1 MEAINSFRELFFEVW
16 NQGVFGL
23 NATDIIVGIIIF
35 LIFYIL
41 RRLFARFVIR
51 KLTKIVNRTSN
62 KIDNTVVEV
71 IEGPLKFLPI
81 VLGFFIATSYIEISI
96 EVQNFVDLV
105 NRTLITIFIFWLL
118 HQLVIPFSYIIK
130 NFEDKLSKPLVNWT
144 LKGLEIIIIVLGIVA
159 VLELW
164 GIKVGPV
171 IAGLGL
177 FGVAVALGA
186 QDLFKNLISGIMILM
201 EKRFTIGDVILVS
214 NEVEGVVE
222 QIGFRSTL
230 VRRFDSTPVMIPNYK
245 FAEQSVTNYSR
256 RHHRR
261 IRWLVGL
268 EYKTSI
274 DQLKNIRDKITK
286 LVKDN
291 KDFAK
296 NENSGFFVRIDSF
309 SDSSIDMLVQV
320 FTVTNDWSEFLRI
333 KEELAVSIIEIVE
346 SNKAGFAAV
355 SLNISTQLLYYLL
368 FKQSWFC
375 NCIIEHVDTS
385 AIQSAIQ
392 TKPDL
397 QLYH

>member
-1 MEAINSFRELFFEVW
+1 MEAINRFRDLFLEVW
-16 NQGVFGL
+16 GEGIFGL
-23 NATDIIVGIIIF
+23 NASEIIIGIVIF
-35 LIFYIL
+35 LIFYVL
-41 RRLFARFVIR
+41 RRLFARFIITR
-51 KLTKIVNRTSN
+51 LNKLVNKTST

-71 IEGPLKFLPI
+71 IEGPLKFLPV
-81 VLGFFIATSYIEISI
+81 VLGFFIATSYINLST
-96 EVQNFVDLV
+96 EVQNFIDLL

-118 HQLVIPFSYIIK
+118 HQLVIPFSFIIR
-130 NFEDKLSKPLVNWT
+130 NFEDKISKPLVNWT

-261 IRWLVGL
+261 IRWLIGL

-274 DQLKNIRDKITK
+274 HQLKKIRDTITQLIEEK
-286 LVKDN
+286 

-296 NENSGFFVRIDSF
+296 NENSSFFVRIDSF
-309 SDSSIDMLVQV
+309 SDSSIDMLVQA
-320 FTVTNDWSEFLRI
+320 FTVTNDWSEFLKI

-346 SNKAGFAAV
+346 ANNAGFAFPSQ
-355 SLNISTQLLYYLL
+355 SLYVESFPNEKSEIFNPKNI
-368 FKQSWFC
+368 K
-375 NCIIEHVDTS
+375 
-385 AIQSAIQ
+385 
-392 TKPDL
+392 
-397 QLYH
+397 

>member
-1 MEAINSFRELFFEVW
+1 MEAINRFKELFLEVW
-16 NQGVFGL
+16 NDGVFGL
-23 NATDIIVGIIIF
+23 NASEIIVGIIIF
-35 LIFYIL
+35 LIFYVL
-41 RRLFARFVIR
+41 RRLFARFIIS
-51 KLTKIVNRTSN
+51 KLNKLVNRTSN
-62 KIDNTVVEV
+62 TIDNTVVNV

-81 VLGFFIATSYIEISI
+81 VLGFFIATSYIQLSI
-96 EVQNFVDLV
+96 EVQNFIDLL

-130 NFEDKLSKPLVNWT
+130 NFEDKISKPLVNWT

-261 IRWLVGL
+261 IRWLIGL

-274 DQLKNIRDKITK
+274 DQLKRIRDGINKLITE
-286 LVKDN
+286 N

-296 NENSGFFVRIDSF
+296 NENSSFFVRIDSF

-320 FTVTNDWSEFLRI
+320 FTVTNDWSEFLKI
-333 KEELAVSIIEIVE
+333 KEDLAVSIIEVVE
-346 SNKAGFAAV
+346 TNKAGFAFPSQ
-355 SLNISTQLLYYLL
+355 SLYVESYP
-368 FKQSWFC
+368 K
-375 NCIIEHVDTS
+375 E
-385 AIQSAIQ
+385 
-392 TKPDL
+392 KPEIFNPKT
-397 QLYH
+397 

>member
-1 MEAINSFRELFFEVW
+1 MEAINRFKELFLDVW
-16 NQGVFGL
+16 NEGVFGL
-23 NATDIIVGIIIF
+23 NASEIIIGIIIF
-35 LIFYIL
+35 LIFYVL
-41 RRLFARFVIR
+41 RRLFARFIIS
-51 KLTKIVNRTSN
+51 KLNKIVKRTSN

-81 VLGFFIATSYIEISI
+81 VLGFFIATSYIKLSL
-96 EVQNFVDLV
+96 EVQNFVDLF

-130 NFEDKLSKPLVNWT
+130 NFEDKISKPLVNWT

-261 IRWLVGL
+261 IRWLIGL

-274 DQLKNIRDKITK
+274 DQLKKIRDSITK
-286 LVKDN
+286 LILEN
-291 KDFAK
+291 SDFAK
-296 NENSGFFVRIDSF
+296 NENSNFFIRIDSF
-309 SDSSIDMLVQV
+309 SDSSIDMLVQA
-320 FTVTNDWSEFLRI
+320 FTVTNEWSEYLRI
-333 KEELAVSIIEIVE
+333 KEELAVSIKQIVE
-346 SNKAGFAAV
+346 SNNAGFAFPSQ
-355 SLNISTQLLYYLL
+355 SLYVESYSN
-368 FKQSWFC
+368 
-375 NCIIEHVDTS
+375 E
-385 AIQSAIQ
+385 
-392 TKPDL
+392 KPEIFNSKSSK
-397 QLYH
+397 

>member
-1 MEAINSFRELFFEVW
+1 MEAINSFKELFLEVW

-23 NATDIIVGIIIF
+23 NASEIIVGIIIF
-35 LIFYIL
+35 LIFYVL
-41 RRLFARFVIR
+41 RRLFARFIISR
-51 KLTKIVNRTSN
+51 LNKLVTKTSN
-62 KIDNTVVEV
+62 KIDNTVVDV

-81 VLGFFIATSYIEISI
+81 VLGFFIATSYIKLSI
-96 EVQNFVDLV
+96 EVQDFIDLF

-118 HQLVIPFSYIIK
+118 HQLVIPFSFVIK
-130 NFEDKLSKPLVNWT
+130 NFEDKISKPLVNWT

-261 IRWLVGL
+261 IRWLIGL

-274 DQLKNIRDKITK
+274 DQLKQIRDAITK
-286 LVKDN
+286 LINDN

-320 FTVTNDWSEFLRI
+320 FTETNEWSEFLKI
-333 KEELAVSIIEIVE
+333 KEDLAVSLIEIIEANNAAFAFPSQSLYVE
-346 SNKAGFAAV
+346 SYPNEKSEIFTPK
-355 SLNISTQLLYYLL
+355 N
-368 FKQSWFC
+368 
-375 NCIIEHVDTS
+375 
-385 AIQSAIQ
+385 
-392 TKPDL
+392 TK
-397 QLYH
+397 

>member
-1 MEAINSFRELFFEVW
+1 MEAINRFNALFLEVW
-16 NQGVFGL
+16 NEGVFGI
-23 NATDIIVGIIIF
+23 NASEIIIGITIF
-35 LIFYIL
+35 LLFYVL
-41 RRLFARFVIR
+41 RRLFARFIIG
-51 KLTKIVNRTSN
+51 KLNKLVKKTSN
-62 KIDNTVVEV
+62 QIDNTVVDV

-81 VLGFFIATSYIEISI
+81 VLGFFIATSYIKLSP
-96 EVQNFVDLV
+96 EVQDFIDLL

-118 HQLVIPFSYIIK
+118 HQLVIPFSYIVK
-130 NFEDKLSKPLVNWT
+130 NFEDKISKPLVNWT

-201 EKRFTIGDVILVS
+201 EKRFTIDDVISVS

-261 IRWLVGL
+261 IRWLIGL

-274 DQLKNIRDKITK
+274 DQLKKIRDEIAKLITE
-286 LVKDN
+286 N
-291 KDFAK
+291 EDFAK

-309 SDSSIDMLVQV
+309 SDSSIDMLVQA
-320 FTVTNDWSEFLRI
+320 FTVTNEWSEFLKI
-333 KEELAVSIIEIVE
+333 KEQLAVSIIKIVE
-346 SNKAGFAAV
+346 QNSAGFAFPSQ
-355 SLNISTQLLYYLL
+355 SLYVESFPNDNSEIFNPKST
-368 FKQSWFC
+368 K
-375 NCIIEHVDTS
+375 
-385 AIQSAIQ
+385 
-392 TKPDL
+392 
-397 QLYH
+397 

>member
-1 MEAINSFRELFFEVW
+1 MEAINSFKELFLEVW
-16 NQGVFGL
+16 NDGIFGL
-23 NATDIIVGIIIF
+23 NASEIIIGFIIF
-35 LIFYIL
+35 LVFYVL
-41 RRLFARFVIR
+41 RRLFARFIIS
-51 KLTKIVNRTSN
+51 KLNKLVSKTST

-81 VLGFFIATSYIEISI
+81 VLGFFIATSYIELSI
-96 EVQNFVDLV
+96 EVQNFIDLL
-105 NRTLITIFIFWLL
+105 NRTLITVFIFWLL

-130 NFEDKLSKPLVNWT
+130 NFEDKISKPLVNWT
-144 LKGLEIIIIVLGIVA
+144 LKGLEIIIIVLGTVA

-261 IRWLVGL
+261 IRWLIGL
-268 EYKTSI
+268 EYKTNV
-274 DQLKNIRDKITK
+274 DQLKKIRDQISTLIKE
-286 LVKDN
+286 N

-309 SDSSIDMLVQV
+309 SDSSIDMLVQA
-320 FTVTNDWSEFLRI
+320 FTVTNDWSEFLKI

-346 SNKAGFAAV
+346 SNKAGFAFPSQ
-355 SLNISTQLLYYLL
+355 SLYVESFPNEKAEIFNPKS
-368 FKQSWFC
+368 KQ
-375 NCIIEHVDTS
+375 
-385 AIQSAIQ
+385 
-392 TKPDL
+392 
-397 QLYH
+397 